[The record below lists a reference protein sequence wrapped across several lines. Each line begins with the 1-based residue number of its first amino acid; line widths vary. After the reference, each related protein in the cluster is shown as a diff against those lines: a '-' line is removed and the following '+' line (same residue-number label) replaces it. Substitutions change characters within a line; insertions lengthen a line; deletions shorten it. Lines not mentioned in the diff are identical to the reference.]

1 MAAESPVAAVARDAD
16 TDRARHARIVAALSR
31 WGEAERR
38 DLPWR
43 ATRDAWAVLV
53 SEAMLQQTGVT
64 RVLGRYDAFLAA
76 FPDPATTAAAP
87 LAAIVE
93 AWAGLGYYRRARAL
107 HASAVAIVERHDGR
121 VPDTLAE
128 LIALP
133 GVGPYTARAV
143 LAFAHEH
150 DHGIVDTNAA
160 RILAR
165 AVVGARLTAARAQ
178 AIADALVPRGGAW
191 AWNQA
196 MLDLGATVCVARAP
210 RCEACPL
217 VADCAWRTS
226 GDPANDPAI
235 GSAGTTARQS
245 RFEGSD
251 RQGRGRLI
259 AAMTAGPI
267 RADDVAALAGW
278 PTDPQRADRVLATLI
293 ADGLVEHVGH
303 LLRLPR

>member
-1 MAAESPVAAVARDAD
+1 MAAAPTEAP
-16 TDRARHARIVAALSR
+16 TDLARHARIVDALSR
-31 WGEAERR
+31 WGEVERR

-53 SEAMLQQTGVT
+53 SEAMLQQTGVA

-76 FPDPATTAAAP
+76 FPDPATTAASP
-87 LAAIVE
+87 LAAVLE

-107 HASAVAIVERHDGR
+107 HASAVAIVERHGGR
-121 VPDTLAE
+121 VPDTLAG
-128 LIALP
+128 LMALP
-133 GVGPYTARAV
+133 GVGAYTARAV

-165 AVVGARLTAARAQ
+165 AVAGERLTTARAQ
-178 AIADALVPRGGAW
+178 ALADALVPRGDAW

-196 MLDLGATVCVARAP
+196 MLDLGATVCVARVP
-210 RCEACPL
+210 RCAACPL
-217 VADCAWRTS
+217 AADCAWRTR
-226 GDPANDPAI
+226 GDPAHDPAL

-267 RADDVAALAGW
+267 STDDVAALAGW
-278 PTDPQRADRVLATLI
+278 PTDPERAERVLAALVE
-293 ADGLVEHVGH
+293 DGLVERDGH